1 MYLHL
6 GQTTVVPFHDVIG
19 VFDLD
24 ITSQSHITRAFLNQA
39 ERDQNVIN
47 VSEELPKAFVLC
59 HPPVGARGNAP
70 GAAAGVPEPHA
81 HRKKE
86 LPIHQIYISQLSS
99 ATLLKRA
106 ENNSFE

>member
-6 GQTTVVPFHDVIG
+6 GQATVVPFHDVIG

-24 ITSQSHITRAFLNQA
+24 ITSQSHITRAFLTRA
-39 ERDQNVIN
+39 EEEKRVTN
-47 VSEELPKAFVLC
+47 VSEELPKSFVLC

-70 GAAAGVPEPHA
+70 GAAAGVPAPRA
-81 HRKKE
+81 HRQKGK
-86 LPIHQIYISQLSS
+86 PPHRVYISQLSS